1 MGEKN
6 IPLEKKGK
14 APRGQKLE
22 RPCID
27 KTANRSMGRIIH
39 QCLKCIWEDAGMK
52 RDCELPWY
60 LRVARWA
67 VVLLGIVYGCGFVA
81 HSFKEWFGL

>member
-1 MGEKN
+1 
-6 IPLEKKGK
+6 
-14 APRGQKLE
+14 
-22 RPCID
+22 
-27 KTANRSMGRIIH
+27 
-39 QCLKCIWEDAGMK
+39 MK